1 MVLGS
6 TGYLDSF
13 RAHPAVDVAGLLERH
28 GLSWYR
34 RPLGRF
40 GGALI
45 SFGNEYSV
53 LTNSTLPPTDQRL
66 VAAHELGHY
75 LMHRGQAQ
83 LFLCDVADAGTQ
95 ERQAGRFA
103 AELLM
108 PIQMLYWFHRRG
120 FEAPSEVARILGV
133 SVEAAG
139 ARMVELG
146 LGSTEAVGEGIGGG
160 VFNLGAGEASR

>member
-13 RAHPAVDVAGLLERH
+13 RAHPAVDVADLLERH
-28 GLSWYR
+28 SLSWYR

-45 SFGNEYSV
+45 LCGNEYSV

-83 LFLCDVADAGTQ
+83 LFLCDAADAGDAGAQ
-95 ERQAGRFA
+95 EREARRFA
-103 AELLM
+103 DELLM
-108 PIQMLYWFHRRG
+108 PIQILYWLHRRG
-120 FEAPSEVARILGV
+120 LGAPGQVARVLGV
-133 SVEAAG
+133 STEAAG
-139 ARMVELG
+139 RRLAELG
-146 LGSTEAVGEGIGGG
+146 LSGEER
-160 VFNLGAGEASR
+160 GA